1 MASGKQTRLAANESH
16 TSRMLLLFGT
26 LALLYF
32 ARGILVPLAFALIL
46 AFVLYPAVDMLK
58 RMGIARVPAVTVVVL
73 TVTVAVGSAGWVI
86 ASQLVQVANRLPGY
100 SSNIERKIQ

>member
-1 MASGKQTRLAANESH
+1 
-16 TSRMLLLFGT
+16 MLLLFGT
-26 LALLYF
+26 IALLYF

-46 AFVLYPAVDMLK
+46 AFVLNPAVDMLK

-86 ASQLVQVANRLPGY
+86 ASQLVEVAIGCPVTAAILNVKFRPCKCPTRAPSARPL
-100 SSNIERKIQ
+100 KA